1 MPVQGRTRKQLRQSI
16 GYNLGALKTG
26 TAYDAGSTTTLI
38 DTNLIGGDDS
48 HNGKWIIVSD
58 TSNSSNVETRLVSDY
73 TASAY
78 RLTLQKALTFS
89 TAAGDT
95 YEIWDEPYDPAII
108 HDFINQAI
116 IDVTGQAYDPI
127 ESPDMS
133 SSPHTALFADGKTL
147 RFSIPSNISIINR
160 LYYRSSISF
169 TRLLSANVAFDEHST
184 LVATTLN
191 GAISDAAAT
200 SITVTSATPLRAN
213 QQILVGSEKI
223 TISSISSNT
232 LTVSRGA
239 SGTTAA
245 THSDGASVFL
255 FPIVD
260 TEDKKQGTGSNKF
273 IIPAAAGT
281 NQIVTESISSKDISK
296 YDYLEGWIK
305 STTDTS
311 SGNLQILLDDTANCA
326 SALETLDIPALSA
339 DTWTYFRVKLANPEI
354 DTAIISIGLK
364 QVADL
369 NACTVFLDDLKLVQN
384 DTAIWEIFPKHLWKI
399 DRSSRDLILTDSGKF
414 EAGYSML
421 KITGG
426 DKPALLSADTTS
438 SEVDDSYII
447 ARATG
452 LAFAAS
458 SGGANTDPDQKRQQ
472 AAFWLGLDEQA
483 KRAFPLLI
491 TGRVVE

>member
-58 TSNSSNVETRLVSDY
+58 ASNSSNVETRLVSDY

-147 RFSIPSNISIINR
+147 RFDIPSNISIINR

-169 TRLLSANVAFDEHST
+169 SRLHSCNAAFDET
-184 LVATTLN
+184 VD
-191 GAISDAAAT
+191 SD
-200 SITVTSATPLRAN
+200 ITVT
-213 QQILVGSEKI
+213 
-223 TISSISSNT
+223 
-232 LTVSRGA
+232 
-239 SGTTAA
+239 
-245 THSDGASVFL
+245 
-255 FPIVD
+255 VD

-273 IIPAAAGT
+273 VIAAGASAGDIAT
-281 NQIVTESISSKDISK
+281 DSITSKNISK

-305 STTDTS
+305 STVATS
-311 SGNLQILLDDTANCA
+311 AGNLKILLDDSASCA
-326 SALETLDIPALSA
+326 SPIETLSVPALSA
-339 DTWTYFRVKLANPEI
+339 DTWTYFRVALANPET
-354 DTAIISIGLK
+354 DTAIISIGLEYDSDLGAC
-364 QVADL
+364 QVR
-369 NACTVFLDDLKLVQN
+369 LDDLKVVQN

-414 EAGYSML
+414 EAGYTML

-452 LAFAAS
+452 LAFAAT

-472 AAFWLGLDEQA
+472 AAFWLGLAEQA

>member
-58 TSNSSNVETRLVSDY
+58 ASDSSNVETRLVSDY

-147 RFSIPSNISIINR
+147 RFDVPSNISIINR

-169 TRLLSANVAFDEHST
+169 SRLHACNAAFDET
-184 LVATTLN
+184 VD
-191 GAISDAAAT
+191 SD
-200 SITVTSATPLRAN
+200 ITVT
-213 QQILVGSEKI
+213 
-223 TISSISSNT
+223 
-232 LTVSRGA
+232 
-239 SGTTAA
+239 
-245 THSDGASVFL
+245 
-255 FPIVD
+255 VD

-273 IIPAAAGT
+273 VIAAGASAGDIAT
-281 NQIVTESISSKDISK
+281 DSITSKDISK

-305 STTDTS
+305 STVATS
-311 SGNLQILLDDTANCA
+311 AGNLKILLDDSASCA
-326 SALETLDIPALSA
+326 SPLETLSVPALSA
-339 DTWTYFRVKLANPEI
+339 DTWTYFRVALANPET
-354 DTAIISIGLK
+354 DTAIISIGLEYD
-364 QVADL
+364 ADL
-369 NACTVFLDDLKLVQN
+369 NACQVRLDDLKVVQN

-399 DRSSRDLILTDSGKF
+399 DRSARDLVLTDSGKF

-421 KITGG
+421 KISGG

-472 AAFWLGLDEQA
+472 AAFWLGLAEQA

>member
-16 GYNLGALKTG
+16 GYNLGALKVGNATG
-26 TAYDAGSTTTLI
+26 GTNNTLI
-38 DTNLIGGDDS
+38 DVNTFRGGDDT
-48 HNGKWIIVSD
+48 HNGKLVLVTDASD
-58 TSNSSNVETRLVSDY
+58 GTTQTTQYVNDY
-73 TASAY
+73 TASNNTIQFQQNASF
-78 RLTLQKALTFS
+78 TVAS
-89 TAAGDT
+89 SDE
-95 YEIWDEPYDPAII
+95 YELWDEPYDPAVI

-147 RFSIPSNISIINR
+147 RFDVPSNISIINR

-169 TRLLSANVAFDEHST
+169 SRLHSCNAAFDET
-184 LVATTLN
+184 VD
-191 GAISDAAAT
+191 SD
-200 SITVTSATPLRAN
+200 ITVT
-213 QQILVGSEKI
+213 
-223 TISSISSNT
+223 
-232 LTVSRGA
+232 
-239 SGTTAA
+239 
-245 THSDGASVFL
+245 
-255 FPIVD
+255 VD

-273 IIPAAAGT
+273 VIAAGASAGDIAT
-281 NQIVTESISSKDISK
+281 DSITSKNISK
-296 YDYLEGWIK
+296 NDYLEGWIK
-305 STTDTS
+305 STVATS
-311 SGNLQILLDDTANCA
+311 AGNLKILLDDSASCA
-326 SALETLDIPALSA
+326 SPIETLSVPALSA
-339 DTWTYFRVKLANPEI
+339 DTWTYFRVALANPET
-354 DTAIISIGLK
+354 DTAIISIGLEYDSDLGAC
-364 QVADL
+364 QVR
-369 NACTVFLDDLKLVQN
+369 LDDLKVVQN
-384 DTAIWEIFPKHLWKI
+384 DTAILEIFPKHLWKI

-426 DKPALLSADTTS
+426 DKPALLSADTST

-472 AAFWLGLDEQA
+472 AAFWLGLAEQA